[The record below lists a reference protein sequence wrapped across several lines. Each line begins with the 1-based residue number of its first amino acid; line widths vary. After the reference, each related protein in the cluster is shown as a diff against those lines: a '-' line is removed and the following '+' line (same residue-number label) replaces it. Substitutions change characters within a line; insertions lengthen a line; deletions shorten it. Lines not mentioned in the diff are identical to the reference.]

1 MHGIFLL
8 SGDLSIKAFGF
19 ASSLS
24 EGDLLSWKAF
34 RLCREPCG
42 SRKSFPPLGAQARA
56 AGEKAGFSLARDT
69 ENGPEWVAF
78 SAALQ
83 YDYNINY
90 LTLTPEQA
98 EPFYKRNRSA

>member
-1 MHGIFLL
+1 MESFQALPGTLRQPQKL
-8 SGDLSIKAFGF
+8 S
-19 ASSLS
+19 
-24 EGDLLSWKAF
+24 
-34 RLCREPCG
+34 
-42 SRKSFPPLGAQARA
+42 PLGAQARA

-98 EPFYKRNRSA
+98 EPFYRRNRSA

>member
-1 MHGIFLL
+1 MLLERGKPASLPSLHDSRSPFLGEL
-8 SGDLSIKAFGF
+8 FVF
-19 ASSLS
+19 AATAASK
-24 EGDLLSWKAF
+24 E
-34 RLCREPCG
+34 C
-42 SRKSFPPLGAQARA
+42 PLGAQARA
-56 AGEKAGFSLARDT
+56 AGKKAGFSLARDT

-83 YDYNINY
+83 YDYNVNY

>member
-1 MHGIFLL
+1 MESFQTLPGTLRQPQKL
-8 SGDLSIKAFGF
+8 S
-19 ASSLS
+19 
-24 EGDLLSWKAF
+24 
-34 RLCREPCG
+34 
-42 SRKSFPPLGAQARA
+42 PLGAQARA

-98 EPFYKRNRSA
+98 EPFLQTKSFCMIKKKKAIQ